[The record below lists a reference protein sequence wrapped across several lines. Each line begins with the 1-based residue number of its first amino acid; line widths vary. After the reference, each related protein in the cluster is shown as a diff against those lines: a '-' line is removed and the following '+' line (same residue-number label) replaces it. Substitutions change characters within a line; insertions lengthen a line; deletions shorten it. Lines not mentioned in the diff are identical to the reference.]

1 MPERVHIAV
10 ADDEEKICELLE
22 TVLAD
27 EGYVVDSYSY
37 SLDCLRALKSGRYQM
52 LITDLKMPV
61 MDGLDLAARARKVCP
76 ELVVVVITGYASVES
91 AVTALRAGFDDYMMK
106 PLDIDEL
113 KDVVARA
120 LEARRL
126 RKKNERLVDQLKGAN
141 RGLVQAK
148 KRLSNQISAAQ
159 DHLSKTTS
167 SLKKRVHELSILND
181 ISKVVSSVL
190 DLERLLDVYIE
201 LVRSKIG
208 IRNCSIL
215 LVDEERNELVVCASD
230 GENGKDLVGDRT
242 PIGLGIE
249 GWVAENRIPV
259 LVDDLARDSRF
270 RDKGSAKYD
279 EGSFICAPLVAK
291 GELLGVIDLNGKTSG
306 EKFSESDLKLLITM
320 TSQVSVAIDNARL
333 YRILQEN
340 SFRTV
345 QALATTLEAKDR
357 YTHGHSARV
366 TDYSVMTAERMRLP
380 VGEVEKLR
388 YAAQLHD
395 VGKIG
400 VDEAILRKPT
410 DLTPE
415 EWKAMQQHPVIG
427 ERIITP
433 LDFLSE
439 TRAIIRHH
447 HERWDGDGY
456 PDGLK
461 GDHISRLAQ
470 IMAVADAYD
479 AMTSER
485 PYRHARSHQYALNE
499 LKRCSGTQF
508 APDVTEHFVA
518 ALTEAQ
524 PAVG

>member
-1 MPERVHIAV
+1 MSKPVRIAI

-27 EGYVVDSYSY
+27 EGYSVDTYSY
-37 SLDCLRALKSGRYQM
+37 SLECLSAIRSGDYDM

-61 MDGLDLAARARKVCP
+61 MDGLDLAARARKVQP
-76 ELVVVVITGYASVES
+76 GLVVVVVTGYASVDS
-91 AVTALRAGFDDYMMK
+91 AVAALRAGFDDYIMK

-113 KDVVARA
+113 KEVVARA

-126 RKKNERLVDQLKGAN
+126 RKYNEQLIEQLRGAN
-141 RGLVQAK
+141 KELIRAK
-148 KRLSNQISAAQ
+148 QHLSDQISAAQ
-159 DHLSKTTS
+159 SNLDHTTS
-167 SLKKRVHELSILND
+167 SLKQRVRELSILND

-190 DLERLLDVYIE
+190 DLEKLLDVYID

-208 IRNCSIL
+208 ISRCSIL
-215 LVDEERNELVVCASD
+215 LVDGSANELVVCAGD
-230 GENGKDLVGDRT
+230 GENGKNLVGERT
-242 PIGLGIE
+242 PVGLGVE

-259 LVDDLARDSRF
+259 LIDDLAKDSRF
-270 RDKGSAKYD
+270 KDKGSAKY
-279 EGSFICAPLVAK
+279 ESGSFICAPLIAK
-291 GELLGVIDLNGKTSG
+291 GELLGVIDLNGKSSG
-306 EKFSESDLKLLITM
+306 EKFTESDFKLLITIAA
-320 TSQVSVAIDNARL
+320 QVGVAIDNARL
-333 YRILQEN
+333 YRLLQEN

-366 TDYSVMTAERMRLP
+366 TDYSVMVARRMNLP
-380 VGEVEKLR
+380 DVEIEKLR
-388 YAAQLHD
+388 YAGQLHD

-410 DLTPE
+410 GLTTRE
-415 EWKAMQQHPVIG
+415 REAIQEHPVIG

-433 LDFLSE
+433 LDFLWE
-439 TRAIIRHH
+439 VKTIIRHH
-447 HERWDGDGY
+447 HERWDGRGY

-461 GDHISRLAQ
+461 EDHIPRLTQ
-470 IMAVADAYD
+470 IIAVADAYD

-485 PYRHARSHQYALNE
+485 PFRHARSSQDALRE
-499 LKRCSGTQF
+499 LKRCRGTQF
-508 APDVTEHFVA
+508 APDVLDEFLAAMTEGA
-518 ALTEAQ
+518 

>member
-1 MPERVHIAV
+1 MSNRIRIAI
-10 ADDEEKICELLE
+10 ADDEEKICELLK
-22 TVLAD
+22 TVLTD
-27 EGYVVDSYSY
+27 EGYVVDTYNY
-37 SLDCLRALKSGRYQM
+37 SLACLSALKSTPYDM

-61 MDGLDLAARARKVCP
+61 MDGLDLAARARKTCP
-76 ELVVVVITGYASVES
+76 ELVVLVVTGYASVES
-91 AVTALRAGFDDYMMK
+91 AVTALRAGFDDYIMK
-106 PLDIDEL
+106 PLDIDEM
-113 KDVVARA
+113 KEVVARA
-120 LEARRL
+120 LEGRRL
-126 RKKNERLVDQLKGAN
+126 RRRNEHLVDTLKDAN
-141 RGLVQAK
+141 RDLIHAK
-148 KRLSNQISAAQ
+148 KRLSTQITAAQ

-181 ISKVVSSVL
+181 ISKVISSVL

-215 LVDEERNELVVCASD
+215 LMDTETNELVVCASD
-230 GENGKDLVGDRT
+230 GENGTSLVGERT

-259 LVDDLARDSRF
+259 LIDDLAEDSRF
-270 RDKGSAKYD
+270 KDKGSAKYD
-279 EGSFICAPLVAK
+279 RGSFICAPLIAK
-291 GELLGVIDLNGKTSG
+291 GELLGVIDLNDKTSR
-306 EKFSESDLKLLITM
+306 EKFTESDLRLLITI
-320 TSQVSVAIDNARL
+320 TGQVAVAIDNARL

-340 SFRTV
+340 SYRTV

-366 TDYSVMTAERMRLP
+366 TDYSVRVAQRMGMSAE
-380 VGEVEKLR
+380 EVEKLR

-410 DLTPE
+410 GLSDE
-415 EWKAMQQHPVIG
+415 ERQAIQEHPVIG

-439 TRAIIRHH
+439 VRDIIRHH
-447 HERWDGDGY
+447 HEWWDGCGY

-461 GDHISRLAQ
+461 GDEISRLTQ

-485 PYRHARSHQYALNE
+485 PYRHARTGHDALNE
-499 LKRCSGTQF
+499 LKRCRGSQF
-508 APDVTEHFVA
+508 APDVTDVFVGA
-518 ALTEAQ
+518 MTETS

>member
-1 MPERVHIAV
+1 MPKRARIAI

-22 TVLAD
+22 AVLAD
-27 EGYVVDSYSY
+27 EGYDVDTFSY
-37 SLDCLRALKSGRYQM
+37 SLECLSALKSGNYDM

-61 MDGLDLAARARKVCP
+61 MDGLDLAARARKACP
-76 ELVVVVITGYASVES
+76 DLVVMVITGYASVES
-91 AVTALRAGFDDYMMK
+91 AVEALRAGFDDYVMK
-106 PLDIDEL
+106 PLDIEEL
-113 KDVVARA
+113 RSIVARA
-120 LEARRL
+120 LNARELGKR
-126 RKKNERLVDQLKGAN
+126 NARLVEQLKGAN
-141 RGLVQAK
+141 RELLQAR
-148 KRLSNQISAAQ
+148 KRLSTQIGTAQ
-159 DHLSKTTS
+159 DHLSETTS
-167 SLKKRVHELSILND
+167 SLRKRVHELSILND

-215 LVDEERNELVVCASD
+215 LVDDGGNELVVCASEGED
-230 GENGKDLVGDRT
+230 GKNLVGQRT
-242 PIGLGIE
+242 PMGLGIE

-259 LVDDLARDSRF
+259 LIDNLATDSRF
-270 RDKGSAKYD
+270 KDKGSAKYD
-279 EGSFICAPLVAK
+279 AGSFICAPLVAK
-291 GELLGVIDLNGKTSG
+291 GELLGVIDLNEKTSG
-306 EKFSESDLKLLITM
+306 EKFTESDLKLLLTL

-366 TDYSVMTAERMRLP
+366 TDYSVRIARRLNLSAD
-380 VGEVEKLR
+380 EVEKLR

-410 DLTPE
+410 GLSNDE
-415 EWKAMQQHPVIG
+415 RHAIQEHPAIG
-427 ERIITP
+427 ERIIAS

-439 TRAIIRHH
+439 TRTIIRHH
-447 HERWDGDGY
+447 HERWDGSGY

-461 GDHISRLAQ
+461 GGQISRLTQ

-485 PYRHARSHQYALNE
+485 PYRHARKGTDALDE
-499 LKRCSGTQF
+499 LKRCRGTQF
-508 APDVTEHFVA
+508 APDVTDEFIS
-518 ALTEAQ
+518 ALTESL
-524 PAVG
+524 PALG